1 MFINGRLFCLGNHR
15 DNR

>member
-1 MFINGRLFCLGNHR
+1 MFINVRLFCLGNHR